1 MIEATKRRT
10 GRRSVGRA
18 IQVWLSVDRVG
29 ERAYFI
35 MINWMD
41 CEQEMELDTDNARDQ
56 QEARPLMED
65 LAQERLAGTG
75 RAHSRLGYRRLAT
88 FLITSQLRE
97 SL

>member
-1 MIEATKRRT
+1 M
-10 GRRSVGRA
+10 GR
-18 IQVWLSVDRVG
+18 
-29 ERAYFI
+29 
-35 MINWMD
+35 
-41 CEQEMELDTDNARDQ
+41 EQEMELGTGDARDQ
-56 QEARPLMED
+56 REARPLMED